1 MRVDGDT
8 LNRVYNMRTTS
19 FIAALLLSLLMAGTA
34 EKANAGVF
42 VSITV
47 APPALPVY
55 VQPPVPGPGYMWTP
69 GYWAWDGDAGDYFW
83 VPGAWVPAPE
93 PGLLWTPGYW
103 GWSGGVYA
111 WNAGYWGPHVG
122 FYGGVSYGFG
132 YTGVGFGGGVWV
144 GGVFSYN
151 RAVMNVGLG
160 GGNINVYNKTV
171 INNNVTHVSF
181 NGGNG
186 GIQARPNAEELAAAH
201 EHHVGP
207 TGEQLKHHDLARK
220 NPDLKYANNHG
231 KPAIAA
237 TSKAGDFSKA
247 HAIAAKS
254 AGNGFKPA
262 SLKTQGSSF
271 GNKANTGTQRFGGAN
286 GAQGANTQ
294 KGNIGSKNAALTRR
308 PAPPPHPAN
317 RPMAKT
323 QPGKD
328 NKKPH

>member
-1 MRVDGDT
+1 
-8 LNRVYNMRTTS
+8 MRTTS
-19 FIAALLLSLLMAGTA
+19 LIAALLLSLLMAGTA

-47 APPALPVY
+47 APPPLPVY
-55 VQPPVPGPGYMWTP
+55 VQPPVPGPGFMWTP
-69 GYWAWDGDAGDYFW
+69 GYWAWDDEGGDYFW

-151 RAVMNVGLG
+151 RAVMNVGPG

-171 INNNVTHVSF
+171 INNNVTNVSY

-186 GIQARPNAEELAAAH
+186 GIRAQPTAQELVAAR
-201 EHHVGP
+201 EHHIEA
-207 TGEQLKHHDLARK
+207 TREQLEHHQLARK

-231 KPAIAA
+231 KPSIAA

-254 AGNGFKPA
+254 GGSSVRPA
-262 SLKTQGSSF
+262 SLTTEGRHAGS
-271 GNKANTGTQRFGGAN
+271 GTQHLGAPN
-286 GAQGANTQ
+286 HGTQGANFSSANRFHSDSLRNNSAP
-294 KGNIGSKNAALTRR
+294 KSAAVHGARR
-308 PAPPPHPAN
+308 PGPGPRPRPAFHPVTKAPAPAAN
-317 RPMAKT
+317 R
-323 QPGKD
+323 GK
-328 NKKPH
+328 H